1 MAEQRMG
8 HNTMSYFLGIDSGG
22 TVLKAGLFDCH
33 GRQIALYR
41 ENTQVIREKQGWIER
56 DLSLYWQET
65 CRAIQGVIKQS
76 GIRAEQIRGL
86 SISAQGK
93 GLYLLDKDGKALRHG
108 ILSSD
113 SRAIDIVRQW
123 QQDGIPEAI
132 YPLTRQTL
140 WTGHPVS
147 ILRWV
152 KMHEPHLYAQIGTVF
167 MSHDYLRYCLTGEI
181 RAEVTNMSESNF
193 YHASQQQYDPALLS
207 LFGIEEVFG
216 ALPKL
221 IYPAECSGMVNE
233 AAAQATGLMV
243 GTPVYGGLF
252 DVVSTAICSGI
263 HADQPMLNAVMGTWS
278 VTSGITTTL
287 ETHTDEPFVYGHYAM
302 PGAYIVH
309 EASPTS
315 ASNYEWFAPYLGGE
329 QIDHQEN
336 ERLVSS
342 LNPLASD
349 VLFVPFLYGSN
360 AGLGLK
366 GSFYGLQAY
375 HSKAHLIQ
383 AIWLGIV
390 CCHHVH
396 LQKMLRR
403 FPETRVL
410 RVTGGTTQSPT
421 WMQMLADLTGL
432 RLEIPAV
439 EETGALGAA
448 LVSMVGSGTYPDLTT
463 ALAASDI
470 PIETVLPNPDLYA
483 SYQSRFE
490 RYQRYVEALKNFE
503 EMV

>member
-1 MAEQRMG
+1 MEQ
-8 HNTMSYFLGIDSGG
+8 HTLNYFLGIDSGG
-22 TVLKAGLFDCH
+22 TVLKAGLFDEH
-33 GRQIALYR
+33 GHQVALYR
-41 ENTQVIREKQGWIER
+41 ENTQVIRDKQGWIER
-56 DLSLYWQET
+56 DLTEYWQET

-93 GLYLLDKDGKALRHG
+93 GLYLLDKNGKALRHG

-152 KMHEPHLYAQIGTVF
+152 KMHEPHLYEQIGTVF

-181 RAEVTNMSESNF
+181 RAEVTNMSESNL

-278 VTSGITTTL
+278 VTSGITTSL
-287 ETHTDEPFVYGHYAM
+287 ENHADAQFVYGHYAM

-329 QIDHQEN
+329 TIDHQEN
-336 ERLVSS
+336 ERLVSA
-342 LNPLASD
+342 LEPLASD

-383 AIWLGIV
+383 AIWSGIL
-390 CCHHVH
+390 CCHYVH

-403 FPETRVL
+403 FPETKVL

-432 RLEIPAV
+432 TLEIPAV

-448 LVSMVGSGTYPDLTT
+448 LISMVGSGTYPDLTT

-470 PIETVLPNPDLYA
+470 PITTVSPNPDLYA
-483 SYQSRFE
+483 RYQSQFE
-490 RYQRYVEALKNFE
+490 RYLRYVEALKHFE

>member
-1 MAEQRMG
+1 MG
-8 HNTMSYFLGIDSGG
+8 QSTMHYFLGIDSGG
-22 TVLKAGLFDCH
+22 TVLKAGLFDRH

-56 DLSLYWQET
+56 DLTLYWQEA

-76 GIRAEQIRGL
+76 GIRPEQIQGL

-93 GLYLLDKDGKALRHG
+93 GLYLLDKHGKALRHG

-113 SRAIDIVRQW
+113 SRSIEIVRQW
-123 QQDGIPEAI
+123 QRDGIPQTI

-152 KMHEPHLYAQIGTVF
+152 KQYEPHIYAQIGSVL

-181 RAEVTNMSESNF
+181 RAEVTNMSESNL
-193 YHASQQQYDPALLS
+193 YHADKQQYDPALLS
-207 LFGIEEVFG
+207 IFGIEEVWS
-216 ALPKL
+216 ALPEL
-221 IYPAECSGMVNE
+221 IYPSACSGTVNE
-233 AAAQATGLMV
+233 DAAQATGLMV

-263 HADQPMLNAVMGTWS
+263 DAEQPMLNAVMGTWS
-278 VTSGITTTL
+278 VTSGITTAL
-287 ETHTDEPFVYGHYAM
+287 EDHPDEQFVYGHYAM

-329 QIDHQEN
+329 KIDHQEN
-336 ERLVSS
+336 ERLVSA
-342 LNPLASD
+342 LAPLASD

-366 GSFYGLQAY
+366 GSLYGLQAY

-383 AIWLGIV
+383 AIWLGIL
-390 CCHHVH
+390 CCHNVH

-410 RVTGGTTQSPT
+410 RVTGGTTQSST

-432 RLEIPAV
+432 ILEIPAV
-439 EETGALGAA
+439 DETGALGAA
-448 LVSMVGSGTYPDLTT
+448 LVSMVGSGTYPDLAT

-470 PIETVLPNPDLYA
+470 PIATVQPNPDLYA
-483 SYQSRFE
+483 SYQRQ
-490 RYQRYVEALKNFE
+490 YQRYLRYVETLKNFE